1 MRTLGDKIAETDKKL
16 KEVEQ
21 GLRDIMLTIP
31 NMPDAS
37 VPVGKDDTETRKSV
51 NGVNRRT
58 LILNPRPIGILGKT
72 WASSIPIGQ
81 PRFRAVVSIIIW
93 AWGPVWNVRSITS
106 CLISTPKRRLYGS
119 HPALYRQS
127 GDHDRYRSTPKISR
141 RYVSP

>member
-58 LILNPRPIGILGKT
+58 LI
-72 WASSIPIGQ
+72 
-81 PRFRAVVSIIIW
+81 
-93 AWGPVWNVRSITS
+93 
-106 CLISTPKRRLYGS
+106 
-119 HPALYRQS
+119 
-127 GDHDRYRSTPKISR
+127 
-141 RYVSP
+141 